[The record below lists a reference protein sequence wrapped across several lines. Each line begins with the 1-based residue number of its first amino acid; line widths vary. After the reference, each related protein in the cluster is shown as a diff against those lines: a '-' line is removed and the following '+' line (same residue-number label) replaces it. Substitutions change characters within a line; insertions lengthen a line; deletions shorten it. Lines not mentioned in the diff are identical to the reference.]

1 VTEDRDSQDN
11 PQGADDGTGDLPGR
25 DLGVGHPLSADADGS
40 GQPPP
45 SDIDATLPADN
56 GDTHLTGVTD
66 TDEPPADGTQRSEE
80 SGVSRRS
87 LLLGGAAGAVAAS
100 LGWAAV
106 LGAGGGGGPDGA
118 AEVAVDYVNAIA
130 DNDWAAAGALFHEQS
145 EFRQE
150 ANSYETFLDERQQLE
165 TFTRI
170 TPSVESHLV
179 RFHVP
184 DTEAATE
191 ADAEF
196 SLPGD
201 VDPATVDE
209 WKQVRVAASFRTENL
224 DTFENDS
231 GVFAETVTL
240 PFNVSL
246 VLDGDWQI
254 ISTGGTIPQFL
265 F

>member
-1 VTEDRDSQDN
+1 MTEEGDGRDGRQETDDE
-11 PQGADDGTGDLPGR
+11 ADDLLER
-25 DLGVGHPLSADADGS
+25 DLGAGHPLSPDADES
-40 GQPPP
+40 EQPSP
-45 SDIDATLPADN
+45 SDIDANLRSNDDGPDSRGLSDAGELSDPA
-56 GDTHLTGVTD
+56 GRGS
-66 TDEPPADGTQRSEE
+66 ERS
-80 SGVSRRS
+80 GISRRG

-100 LGWAAV
+100 TGWAAV
-106 LGAGGGGGPDGA
+106 LGVGGGGGPDGA
-118 AEVAVDYVNAIA
+118 AEVAVDYVHAIA
-130 DNDWAAAGALFHEQS
+130 DNDWAAAGALFHQQS

-150 ANSYETFLDERQQLE
+150 ANSYETFLEERQQLE
-165 TFTRI
+165 TFSRI

-201 VDPATVDE
+201 IDPATVDE
-209 WKQVRVAASFRTENL
+209 WKQVRVAASFRTEHL

-231 GVFAETVTL
+231 GVFAETVTF